1 MITRTPT
8 RSATTST
15 PSSSPIPPP
24 IPPKKCQNLVPPTP
38 KIRSCSLSGSCSD
51 VSSIQGEVFTD
62 GEVDNL
68 VPPFEPQLLPTDSAV
83 SKPFRTTTEMEEA
96 EIDILEKRDELH
108 DLMADFDVV
117 DVDRLTIHD
126 YKEKLSRIECVQL
139 ETKKKIRSFVR
150 TYSSIDAL
158 KCDDWNKQ
166 IDKIQAD
173 VRNNRDKIKAKVLEI
188 QDATNDG
195 VGGESLDAKK
205 IGVAV
210 QEAISNSNT
219 NQTMREADAKRND
232 ALVEV
237 KSKADSILFDAEEL
251 DKVINEVCDWRN
263 ASDNEVKKAVRNIKE
278 WKKEMIKII
287 EAKRQFLIVVDKYQF
302 TEVEDG
308 VSTVKVKGDVDDL
321 KADMDTAILAIES
334 EDNIRA
340 LYTLDITPVTDPVKL
355 PKLSGKEGEDYHKF
369 KEELEHSFVK
379 NRIPKADQ
387 LSKHRECSSGA
398 ALAL

>member
-1 MITRTPT
+1 
-8 RSATTST
+8 
-15 PSSSPIPPP
+15 
-24 IPPKKCQNLVPPTP
+24 
-38 KIRSCSLSGSCSD
+38 
-51 VSSIQGEVFTD
+51 
-62 GEVDNL
+62 
-68 VPPFEPQLLPTDSAV
+68 
-83 SKPFRTTTEMEEA
+83 
-96 EIDILEKRDELH
+96 
-108 DLMADFDVV
+108 MADFDVV
-117 DVDRLTIHD
+117 DVNRVTIYD
-126 YKEKLSRIECVQL
+126 FKEKLARIESIHL
-139 ETKKKIRSFVR
+139 ETKKKIQSFVR
-150 TYSSIDAL
+150 TYTRFDTL
-158 KCDDWNKQ
+158 KCDEWKKQ
-166 IDKIQAD
+166 IPLIQAE
-173 VRNNRDKIKAKVLEI
+173 VWNHRDKITAKVREI
-188 QDATNDG
+188 QDVTSGG
-195 VGGESLDAKK
+195 VVGESLNSKK

-251 DKVINEVCDWRN
+251 DKVINEVSDWRN

-321 KADMDTAILAIES
+321 KADMDAAILAIES

>member
-1 MITRTPT
+1 
-8 RSATTST
+8 
-15 PSSSPIPPP
+15 
-24 IPPKKCQNLVPPTP
+24 
-38 KIRSCSLSGSCSD
+38 
-51 VSSIQGEVFTD
+51 
-62 GEVDNL
+62 
-68 VPPFEPQLLPTDSAV
+68 
-83 SKPFRTTTEMEEA
+83 
-96 EIDILEKRDELH
+96 
-108 DLMADFDVV
+108 MADFDVV
-117 DVDRLTIHD
+117 DVNRVTIYD
-126 YKEKLSRIECVQL
+126 FKEKLARIESIHL
-139 ETKKKIRSFVR
+139 ETKKKIQSFVR
-150 TYSSIDAL
+150 TYTSIDTL
-158 KCDDWNKQ
+158 KCDEWKKQ
-166 IDKIQAD
+166 IPLIQAE
-173 VRNNRDKIKAKVLEI
+173 VWNHRDKIMAKVREI
-188 QDATNDG
+188 QDVTSGG
-195 VGGESLDAKK
+195 VVGESLNSKK

-251 DKVINEVCDWRN
+251 DKVINEVSDWRN